1 MDTSHVGRTLSD
13 FSIPSS
19 QRAASPELG
28 QQDFLKLMVEQMRNQ
43 NPLEPQDNSEFFSQ
57 IAQFQQLDAMAAI
70 SKAITT
76 LVEISGLASSSALIG
91 QHVTAHVAQSP
102 DPETGFP
109 RPDKTVS
116 GIVERVSFDDNG
128 SVLLVNG
135 IAVPASAVVEIME
148 PVVEEQQTLTAA
160 DITALILS
168 ELANAGVLGTDRS
181 GETAV

>member
-1 MDTSHVGRTLSD
+1 METSNVGRTLAD
-13 FSIPSS
+13 FSNPSS
-19 QRAASPELG
+19 QRTASPELG

-43 NPLEPQDNSEFFSQ
+43 NPLEPQDNSEFFNQ
-57 IAQFQQLDAMAAI
+57 VAQFQQLDAMTAI

-76 LVEISGLASSSALIG
+76 LVEISGLANSSALIG
-91 QHVTAHVAQSP
+91 QHVTAQVSQAP

-116 GIVERVSFDDNG
+116 GIVERVSFDENG

-135 IAVPASAVVEIME
+135 LAVPASAVVEITE

-168 ELANAGVLGTDRS
+168 ELANAGVLGTDGS